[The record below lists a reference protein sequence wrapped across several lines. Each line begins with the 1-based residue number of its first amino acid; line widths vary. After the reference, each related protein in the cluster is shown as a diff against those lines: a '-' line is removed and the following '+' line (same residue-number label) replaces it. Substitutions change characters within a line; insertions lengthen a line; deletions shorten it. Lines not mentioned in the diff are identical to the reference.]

1 MKKCFFCDKMSK
13 AQPLGDGRLPDRDLS
28 EASAFFDEPLQR
40 TERKGE
46 KGLKSKNNM
55 DLTTGS
61 IFKKLVAF
69 AIPILLTN
77 FLQQLYHSADMMVVG
92 NFARDP
98 EHALASVGATTH
110 VTALLL
116 NFFVSLAI
124 GANVVVAQAR
134 GAKDKE
140 RQRRAVT
147 TSVCFASIVGTV
159 LAVVGWILTPA
170 LLRMVNTP
178 EEIMEQATL
187 YMRIVF
193 LGQPAIKL
201 YNFCSAIFR
210 AMGNAKLSMRILG
223 VTGVVNVIL
232 NLFFVLVLHWDVAGV
247 AIATV
252 SAGYLSAAAALAVLF
267 HPEGDYRLTLK
278 ELRWYKEEFLAM
290 MQIGVPA
297 ALNTAL
303 FNVSNVILNAAANA
317 LGKAVVASVAAV
329 NNLSSLVHT
338 VGTAFVS
345 ALSSFSGQN
354 YGAGKLRRTEE
365 SFWKAIL
372 LVECFFLTANLVITM
387 FPEFFIGFFT
397 KEAQVIRIGTPKLLL
412 TCWGYMIYLFA
423 EFSNSIKRGYGK
435 TVTPTILNIACVC
448 GVRVIWVWGVY
459 PFLPQT
465 VLWLYLALP
474 LSWLFSSAAQMIDYH
489 FTRKRVWKKCYGEG
503 RLHPDDVA
511 YYEAKRIRKK
521 A

>member
-1 MKKCFFCDKMSK
+1 M
-13 AQPLGDGRLPDRDLS
+13 
-28 EASAFFDEPLQR
+28 
-40 TERKGE
+40 
-46 KGLKSKNNM
+46 KSKNNL

-61 IFKKLVAF
+61 IFRKLIAF

-98 EHALASVGATTH
+98 EHALASVGATTQ
-110 VTALLL
+110 VTGLLL
-116 NFFVSLAI
+116 NFFVSISI

-134 GAKDKE
+134 GAGDKK
-140 RQRRAVT
+140 RQRRAIT
-147 TSVCFASIVGTV
+147 TSICFSSIVGTV
-159 LAVVGWILTPA
+159 LAVAGWILTPA
-170 LLRMVNTP
+170 LLRIVNTP
-178 EEIMEQATL
+178 EEIMEQASL
-187 YMRIVF
+187 YMRIIF

-210 AMGNAKLSMRILG
+210 AMGNAKFSMRILG
-223 VTGVVNVIL
+223 VTGVANVVL

-252 SAGYLSAAAALAVLF
+252 IAGYLSATAALVVLF
-267 HPEGDYRLTLK
+267 HPEGDYRLNVK
-278 ELRWYKEEFLAM
+278 ELRWYKREFVDM
-290 MQIGVPA
+290 IRIGIPA
-297 ALNTAL
+297 ALNTVL
-303 FNVSNVILNAAANA
+303 FSVSNVILSAAANA

-329 NNLSSLVHT
+329 NNLSNLVHT
-338 VGTAFVS
+338 VGTALVS

-372 LVECFFLTANLVITM
+372 LAECFLLAANLVITA
-387 FPEFFIGFFT
+387 FPGFFIGFFT

-448 GVRVIWVWGVY
+448 GVRVIWVWAVY

-465 VLWLYLALP
+465 VFWLYIALP
-474 LSWLFSSAAQMIDYH
+474 ISWLFSSTAQMIDFHYV
-489 FTRKRVWKKCYGEG
+489 RKRNWKKAYEEG
-503 RLHPDDVA
+503 RLHPDDAA
-511 YYEAKRIRKK
+511 YYEAKQKRKT